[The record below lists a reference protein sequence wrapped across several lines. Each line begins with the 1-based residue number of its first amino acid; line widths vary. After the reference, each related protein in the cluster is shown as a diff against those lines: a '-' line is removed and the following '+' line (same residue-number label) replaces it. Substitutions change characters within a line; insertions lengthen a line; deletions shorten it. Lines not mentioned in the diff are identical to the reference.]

1 MPSIA
6 LQPTTVAVDAPFP
19 PANAQAL
26 VNFVSANLRLSGL
39 ENLTG
44 VVISAETPV
53 AADRDKVW
61 AKRDAQSN
69 RVLGF
74 YAYSGGWLPMPAI
87 VPSGTEEPGGA
98 KIGELFF
105 NLTLG
110 ALRVYDGTAWT
121 SNFTPA
127 GTTAARPTAVP
138 IGYLYLDNT
147 LGRIIRYAGS
157 AGWTTNDGGIGDVK
171 MVDFA
176 TEALALEKNP
186 GWSIFSNMAGRFPLG
201 ATAEIVPQE
210 EGGIALEEMQV
221 EWSAQGRSASGG
233 TREATA
239 SFIGELTLNGVSARA
254 DGTKYDAL
262 TAIGAAKTLKLTPP
276 YKALIFLRKDF

>member
-1 MPSIA
+1 MPNIA

-44 VVISAETPV
+44 VVISATTPG
-53 AADRDKVW
+53 AADRNKVW
-61 AKRDAQSN
+61 AKRDAHSN

-74 YAYSGGWLPMPAI
+74 YAYSGGWLPIPAI

-138 IGYLYLDNT
+138 LGYLYLDT
-147 LGRIIRYAGS
+147 TIGRIIRYAGS
-157 AGWTTNDGGIGDVK
+157 AGWTTNDGGIGDIK

-176 TEALALEKNP
+176 DSVAALDNNP
-186 GWSIFSNMAGRFPLG
+186 GWSVFAAMAGRFPLG
-201 ATAEIVPQE
+201 ATETIVPQE
-210 EGGIALEEMQV
+210 DGGVDLEEMKV

-233 TREATA
+233 SREATA

-254 DGTKYDAL
+254 DGSAYPAL
-262 TAIGAAKTLKLTPP
+262 TALGAAKTVKLTPP
-276 YKALIFLRKDF
+276 YRAVIFLRKDF

>member
-44 VVISAETPV
+44 VVISATTPG

-74 YAYSGGWLPMPAI
+74 YAYSGGWLPIPAI

-127 GTTAARPTAVP
+127 GTTAARPTGVP
-138 IGYLYLDNT
+138 IGYLYLDT
-147 LGRIIRYAGS
+147 TIGRILRYAGS
-157 AGWTTNDGGIGDVK
+157 AGWTTNDGGIGDIK

-176 TEALALEKNP
+176 TALLALDNNP
-186 GWSIFSNMAGRFPLG
+186 GWSVFSGMAGRFPLG
-201 ATAEIVPQE
+201 ATEEIVPQE

-221 EWSAQGRSASGG
+221 EWSAQARSASGG

-239 SFIGELTLNGVSARA
+239 SFISELTLNGVSLTANGKA
-254 DGTKYDAL
+254 YPAL
-262 TAIGAAKTLKLTPP
+262 TSLGEAKTLKLTPP